1 MKTFD
6 YRGSSAALHVN
17 GSNVRIDWNG
27 QTFTGTVKNNRVQ
40 IVPPHP
46 IAVEASAALGPS
58 TTAVVRDVRP
68 EAKVRHDVRKAI
80 GALPGVYLMDNPVG
94 HAEYYDDKTNTIR
107 HVDYGLEEGSPDLI
121 VVLRRLVGCQMIGL
135 ELKAPGKSARANQTA
150 CHERWRR
157 AGIFVYTV
165 QSGEEA
171 LLAIADA
178 RRRLS
183 EDEPAR
189 PATAVQTLLPIE
201 SAL

>member
-80 GALPGVYLMDNPVG
+80 GADR
-94 HAEYYDDKTNTIR
+94 KST
-107 HVDYGLEEGSPDLI
+107 
-121 VVLRRLVGCQMIGL
+121 RLN
-135 ELKAPGKSARANQTA
+135 SS
-150 CHERWRR
+150 H
-157 AGIFVYTV
+157 
-165 QSGEEA
+165 
-171 LLAIADA
+171 
-178 RRRLS
+178 
-183 EDEPAR
+183 
-189 PATAVQTLLPIE
+189 
-201 SAL
+201 